1 VNALDVCYLSAIELR
16 ERYRRRELSPLEVT
30 GLILERIG
38 KLNPSL
44 NAFLTVTVER
54 ALEDARAA
62 ERAYG
67 GEGEPGPL
75 AGIPISIKDLTPT
88 AGIRTTMGSL
98 LYQDW
103 IPDEDGPFV
112 ERVNAAGAVMLGKT
126 NTPEYGWKGDS
137 GNRLIGPT
145 HNPWKHGATA
155 GGSSGGAAAAVAAG
169 LGPLAQGSDGA
180 GSIRIPSGFSGIFG
194 LKPTLGLVAYY
205 PASAVEVLS
214 HLGPMTRTVRDAG
227 LLLNVVG
234 RQDDRDRYS
243 YPTETD
249 FVAACDGG
257 ISGLR
262 VAWSPDL
269 GYAPVDPEVRDIT
282 SRAAQRLSDLG
293 AHVEEVDPGI
303 ADPWDTLDT
312 IWLAAQAGRHKD
324 DFDEVRELIDP
335 GRIKLVERGRKLTA
349 VDLYNAHVQRTG
361 LYHQW
366 RRFFEDGRWD
376 LLVTPQLP
384 VTAFPAGDDHPG
396 TIDGK
401 PVNYLGWTAF
411 TYPFNLTG
419 QPAATVPCGF
429 AANGLP
435 VCLQFV
441 GRWRDD
447 ATVLRAAAAYEEMA
461 PWAQHRP
468 PVD

>member
-335 GRIKLVERGRKLTA
+335 GRIELVERGRKLTA

-468 PVD
+468 PLN